1 MCGIYGFC
9 GNQPP
14 KEDKIKI
21 LAMYNLARGDDSCG
35 IFWDGKVVKGVGVE
49 SNVFRM
55 FEKNTFKPAEKYW
68 QVIGHTR
75 KSTVGANT
83 LENTHPFEYYT
94 PDKKDEEIAYAVG
107 AHNGVIRNR
116 EELRTKYKV
125 KEHAVDSCEILNI
138 LVNSKTDVANIEVL
152 EDYEGFGAFVW
163 TYPKTNEIFIFRG
176 KSAQGETTDGERPLY
191 YWKKEGE
198 DVIYFSSIKESLLM
212 ICDDENKLIN
222 EFVPNKIHII
232 NKGEIRTL
240 KREFN
245 RKERNK
251 IVETTT
257 YKTTT
262 YTSRN
267 TSDEISPEKIFIN
280 YPKSAIEK
288 FIKKNSTRDTGGR
301 AMLESEPYIEL
312 PELVRITGDKRIGGK
327 ILYCGGRYMRNGH
340 MLGGKLKHGEA
351 LTIDNEGR
359 PYTHPDFDKE
369 TAKQYYF
376 WNGWM
381 CKDEE
386 GLNGIVDLFKRGMVY
401 RDYVNVQNDI
411 NVDRISQHLLGIV
424 FTENK
429 KGGWNYMAKG
439 IAGATCFTGAFSP
452 MFNQGKVYNFS
463 NGFFE
468 NCVFSLEEKKE
479 EESTENSERE
489 EIEGILK
496 EAIDFIDISKTD
508 LETIETKHE
517 KNENS
522 RIRILKWLSE
532 GYDFL
537 NDHWLHITKET
548 QEEEQLIY

>member
-1 MCGIYGFC
+1 
-9 GNQPP
+9 
-14 KEDKIKI
+14 
-21 LAMYNLARGDDSCG
+21 
-35 IFWDGKVVKGVGVE
+35 
-49 SNVFRM
+49 
-55 FEKNTFKPAEKYW
+55 
-68 QVIGHTR
+68 
-75 KSTVGANT
+75 
-83 LENTHPFEYYT
+83 
-94 PDKKDEEIAYAVG
+94 
-107 AHNGVIRNR
+107 
-116 EELRTKYKV
+116 
-125 KEHAVDSCEILNI
+125 
-138 LVNSKTDVANIEVL
+138 
-152 EDYEGFGAFVW
+152 
-163 TYPKTNEIFIFRG
+163 
-176 KSAQGETTDGERPLY
+176 
-191 YWKKEGE
+191 
-198 DVIYFSSIKESLLM
+198 
-212 ICDDENKLIN
+212 
-222 EFVPNKIHII
+222 
-232 NKGEIRTL
+232 
-240 KREFN
+240 
-245 RKERNK
+245 
-251 IVETTT
+251 
-257 YKTTT
+257 
-262 YTSRN
+262 
-267 TSDEISPEKIFIN
+267 
-280 YPKSAIEK
+280 
-288 FIKKNSTRDTGGR
+288 
-301 AMLESEPYIEL
+301 MLESEPYIEL

-424 FTENK
+424 FTETK
-429 KGGWNYMAKG
+429 KGGWNYIAKG

-452 MFNQGKVYNFS
+452 MFNQGKTYHFS

-468 NCVFSLEEKKE
+468 NCVFSLEEKK

-537 NDHWLHITKET
+537 NDHWLHIKKET